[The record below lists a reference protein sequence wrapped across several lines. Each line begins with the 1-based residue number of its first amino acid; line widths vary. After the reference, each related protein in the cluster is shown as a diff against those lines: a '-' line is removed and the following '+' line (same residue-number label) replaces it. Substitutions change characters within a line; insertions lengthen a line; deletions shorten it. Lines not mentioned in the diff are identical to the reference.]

1 MSELIFIGTSDA
13 FGAGGRRQSAYLVR
27 GPSGGLLLDC
37 GQTTCTGL
45 EALGIDRGEVDTIAV
60 SHFHGDHF
68 GGIPMFLLASQYA
81 DARRTPIRIVGPPTT
96 EARVRAA
103 AEALGHPIED
113 KAWSYPIQFVELPTG
128 QEVEVGP
135 ATLRTFATHH
145 QQDACPH
152 GIVVDT
158 GEHRITYS
166 GDTGWFDTLP
176 EQVNGSDLFLCECT
190 QKTRGYEFH
199 LSLEELEDK
208 RSSFDCGRWILTH
221 LGAEMRAMG
230 DAGPFELADDGLVIK
245 L

>member
-1 MSELIFIGTSDA
+1 MSDLIFIGTSDA
-13 FGAGGRRQSAYLVR
+13 FGAGGRRQSAYLLR
-27 GPSGGLLLDC
+27 APSGGLLLDC

-45 EALGIDRGEVDTIAV
+45 EALGIERGEVDTIAI

-68 GGIPMFLLASQYA
+68 GGIPMFLLASQYS
-81 DARRTPIRIVGPPTT
+81 DARRSPIRIVGPPTT

-113 KAWSYPIQFVELPTG
+113 KVWSYPIEFVELPTG

-166 GDTGWFDTLP
+166 GDTCLFDTLP
-176 EQVNGSDLFLCECT
+176 
-190 QKTRGYEFH
+190 
-199 LSLEELEDK
+199 
-208 RSSFDCGRWILTH
+208 
-221 LGAEMRAMG
+221 
-230 DAGPFELADDGLVIK
+230 
-245 L
+245 